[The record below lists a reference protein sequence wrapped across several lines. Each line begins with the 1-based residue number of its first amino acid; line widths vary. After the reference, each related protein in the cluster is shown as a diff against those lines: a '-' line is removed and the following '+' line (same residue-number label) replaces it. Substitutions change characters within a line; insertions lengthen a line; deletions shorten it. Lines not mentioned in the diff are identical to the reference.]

1 MSCYLVRTMK
11 ALNMMPSTWW
21 IFDMLT
27 DYTLAFSAFIL
38 GKNIVTGK
46 RMQTLKYES
55 WEKEFTMSCM

>member
-46 RMQTLKYES
+46 KDADS
-55 WEKEFTMSCM
+55 